1 MCSTILFSI
10 VIIMTFMACGEAP
23 PERVVT
29 LTEDLK
35 VKAEL
40 QYSDDFTESIDNWKP
55 EQMPEGKVY
64 HKDGK
69 LEVND
74 KSGCTIW
81 FKEKLSG
88 PIMIEYDAYVIKAD
102 GEFDRA
108 SDLNC
113 FWMATD
119 SENPENLFAK
129 SEARHGRFSN
139 YDSLSLYYVGMG
151 GHNNSKTRF
160 RRYTGNGEKPLLP
173 EHDLSDPV
181 YLITPNKLKQIR
193 LIAFNDVIQYYRNDT
208 LIYDYRDSNPYTE
221 GHFGLR
227 TVHNHMTLDNF
238 KVYRL
243 TAIED

>member
-1 MCSTILFSI
+1 MKASLCSI
-10 VIIMTFMACGEAP
+10 VLVMIIMACGTP
-23 PERVVT
+23 PDRVVI
-29 LTEDLK
+29 LTEDLQ

-40 QYSDDFTESIDNWKP
+40 LYSEDFTDGIDNWKW
-55 EQMPEGKVY
+55 EQRPNGRVY

-74 KSGCTIW
+74 ESGCTVW

-88 PIMIEYDAYVIKAD
+88 PIMIEYDAYIIKEGGA
-102 GEFDRA
+102 FDRA

-119 SENPENLFAK
+119 SQNPDNLFAK
-129 SEARHGRFSN
+129 SEFRQGSFSN
-139 YDSLSLYYVGMG
+139 YDTLSLYYVGMG
-151 GHNNSKTRF
+151 GHDNSKTRF
-160 RRYTGNGEKPLLP
+160 RRYTGSGEKPLLP

-181 YLITPNKLKQIR
+181 HLITPNRLKKIR
-193 LIAFNDVIQYYRNDT
+193 LVAFNDIIQYYRNDT
-208 LIYDYRDSNPYTE
+208 LLFDYRDSEPYTE

-238 KVYRL
+238 KVYKL
-243 TAIED
+243 EESK

>member
-1 MCSTILFSI
+1 MRRLSFYFGFTCLIGSSCT
-10 VIIMTFMACGEAP
+10 AP
-23 PERVVT
+23 PQKVLSLAEGLV
-29 LTEDLK
+29 

-40 QYSDDFTESIDNWKP
+40 IHDDDFTKGIDHWVP
-55 EQMPEGKVY
+55 EQMSGGRVY

-74 KSGCTIW
+74 KGGCTVW
-81 FKEKLSG
+81 FRKKLSG
-88 PIMIEYDAYVIKAD
+88 PVMIEYDAFVIKD
-102 GEFDRA
+102 GGTFDRG

-119 SENPENLFAK
+119 REHPDNLFAK
-129 SEARHGRFSN
+129 SEARHGRFPN

-151 GHNNSKTRF
+151 GHDNTKTRF

-181 YLITPNKLKQIR
+181 YLINTNTVKQIR
-193 LIAFNDVIQYYRNDT
+193 LIAFNDLIQYYRNDT
-208 LIYDYRDSNPYTE
+208 LIFNYRDNAPYTE

-227 TVHNHMTLDNF
+227 TVHNHMTFDNF

-243 TAIED
+243 TEVED